1 MSMIVRALLIVA
13 ASITALFVSRDA
25 LNFGIIETFVAVILV
40 AAFFLL
46 VAFWKLRPPGG
57 RRGVG

>member
-1 MSMIVRALLIVA
+1 MTMIVRALLIIA

-25 LNFGIIETFVAVILV
+25 LNFGIIETFVAVILI

-46 VAFWKLRPPGG
+46 VALWKLWAPG
-57 RRGVG
+57 RRRGAG

>member
-1 MSMIVRALLIVA
+1 MMVIVRALLIIA

-25 LNFGIIETFVAVILV
+25 LNFGIIETFVAVILI

-46 VAFWKLRPPGG
+46 VALWNLWAPG
-57 RRGVG
+57 RRRGAG